1 MAVLRKRLQKQ
12 DLTNIDTFIIDNK
25 TESIYFNVVSLE
37 EIISGGKTTFQ
48 ILGSKYLV
56 PDAEIK
62 IELLDSNGNPVFIEA
77 IKYLGDKPSRHISV
91 EVYGNTPAGEGKLTI
106 LGSAETLDDGT
117 EIPDEWKNLYNVKWE
132 KNVFIDPQE
141 KNVDNIIFQGE
152 SVGFG
157 KLDRY
162 RLPSLEISEQ
172 IRGVVIPSGSGG
184 STETGF
190 VTKSLFTGGNYQ
202 ANSSPFDRFIDIND
216 LSGETKEGFP
226 FDSPDYEYQNSLN
239 SYSSK
244 PDIISDDEIA
254 SGLGNNFDDELYESF
269 HGAPPIMRPF
279 PEEDDFPIV
288 REDDVVVAQAI
299 PDPNFTGK
307 GTLIKRTSG
316 DAFRSE
322 FAGGIFRAEPNV
334 NLQQVKNIAG
344 QDFVSSS
351 FTASIVAVHSPD
363 LIEIDRPFTIQSNR
377 TKDKGKKFKVPHQ
390 ATSFKIDFEPAG
402 QTQNSG
408 SGESTTI
415 FRSFAEITIKNMKTF
430 SGDIHR
436 VKTYTRGYS
445 NSSPFNLIS
454 DRLVEAADVLNDR
467 SSPTL
472 SQKIGVFKNQNQLDK
487 YWVLKRRTLGPK
499 VPSIST
505 SGSISFGDRTEPA
518 MMNGVHIS
526 GSNGGADETIV
537 FETKLSNLKVRP
549 DVDYELKLR
558 PVLKVGQKDVL
569 QPDGSVEQK
578 AKAKVRFYISGSKIN
593 QNNPS
598 IKLGNAVNDFGD
610 PIKVTKTTD
619 ENYGN
624 VITLE
629 QGDSDD
635 TVGKLLDFSI
645 VKIPFRP
652 SFNRDVVVNDDTKL
666 QIEVESGE
674 LFLGR
679 VELIPAT
686 ETNFSPDEFTFV
698 APMPKLRTKPDIF
711 DFRIE
716 FLNRDGKK
724 SDYIALKDQVQ
735 FEGENEVIQGSNNL
749 LTGSLFVGNTIGQGV
764 EIGGTN
770 SAFIRSVGYHGFS
783 SASMKANGTGSGF
796 LIFSGSVLPNLSSSD
811 NYRGI
816 GLELHDG
823 DDSFL
828 QYRTEVGASSGS
840 LFKVQSKDFFFGKS
854 GSNGAF
860 ISGSNGNLE
869 MSSSQFHLDTEGNI
883 SASNL
888 HIEGG
893 TITGSLVIGDSV
905 TVNAATANQIRVPVG
920 GPPFKAEILPNGFAR
935 FSTGS
940 IASFNIDSNAFFTT
954 GSNSFYISGSAVGI
968 PKQGGRQ
975 NNFISASKFQVSAL
989 GDLTASNVL
998 IDGGTIT
1005 GDVDVQ
1011 GTFSAD
1017 EIRTPAVG
1025 DAKSEI
1031 TTAGYARFVSA
1042 SIGDFAVNTS
1052 QIKSFGEAL
1061 ILSSSGAISG
1071 SQVFFTGGKI
1081 GGWELGS
1088 DRISSNN
1095 LIISSSGAIQSAN
1108 YIANFRGFNLST
1120 FGNGFLEVEEAK
1132 IRGTLRTTVFEKETV
1147 NAVGGQLWVANSTTI
1162 SGSQVGVGKS
1172 TTSMS
1177 VENVSGF
1184 SAGEVALVKKVTQ
1197 TGFSSEYIRINSS
1210 SRTFPDNDE
1219 NLSGFLFV
1227 SRSISRLSSSINT
1240 TTSHGLGA
1248 LSSSVS
1254 ELPGT
1259 GSSYTDG
1266 QVIVSTGKINT
1277 GFIRLNANSNDTFT
1291 PYMDIVERTGSA
1303 VFDTEL
1309 KVRLGDLSG
1318 LKGKINGASVSGFG
1332 LATDNV
1338 FLTGSFFVGGLNEH
1352 ISFQTGSFE
1361 AKLNKLNLDTTGL
1374 KIQGEGSGASNK
1386 ILLGD
1391 ATAIANGDGVYI
1403 DGSGKFR
1410 AGGASSNFVKFN
1422 GSALEVNGSVTITGG
1437 GAQTVFNT
1445 IGANT
1450 SSLFTSASQAKLS
1463 ASFAASGS
1471 QAFATANT
1479 SSSLAGFKLPLQTQ
1493 VELTSAGMNLKNQ
1506 ANNKTLASYGVVTEF
1521 FKDGSTSNKAILG
1534 STGLSIVQGG
1544 VTQSRFG
1551 TDVIVGK
1558 DATDKSALRITDAG
1572 ALSIGKKSATP
1583 NFEVAANGNVTMTGA
1598 ITITGGGVQD
1608 VFDKIGADT
1617 GSLSGSIGTKINPFE
1632 RQVALDIGGMSL
1644 KKQDGTIL
1652 AKYGVVAEL
1661 FQNGDTDEKAILGSS
1676 GLAIV
1681 QGGVTQSRFGE
1692 DVIVGKNAT
1701 NKTALRITDAGA
1713 LSIGTSNTTNF
1724 SVDTSGNVTT
1734 TGAITIT
1741 AGALKG
1747 ITTSSLATSTSS
1759 LSSSIGAKINPYE
1772 TQVDLSTSG
1781 MSLKNSLGGIISTFG
1796 KTAKFFG
1803 SASLTAS
1810 YGEVE
1815 KDGLLIV
1822 SGGVTSSFFGT
1833 DVIVGKNATNK
1844 TALRITDAG
1853 ALSIGTSNTTNF
1865 SVDTSGNV
1873 TTTGAITITAGALKG
1888 ITTSS
1893 LAASTASLF
1902 TSASQAKLSASFA
1915 ASGSQAF
1922 ATANISSS
1930 QAGFKLPLQTQVQL
1944 TSAGMNL
1951 KNQANNKT
1959 LASYGAVTELF
1970 KDGSADNKA
1979 ILGGD
1984 GLVVVKGGVT
1994 SSIFGDSVELRSAT
2008 IASKTTASLDA
2019 DGFTIVK
2026 GGVTVG
2032 EFGSSISLPIGN
2044 ISIGSSGGTNQNIQI
2059 ASNAFKVRRGTND
2072 IVTIEQQSIDTP
2084 VSDGRFTEPAT
2095 RTVLVAP
2102 TASFDHLNVST
2113 LTPNVQYFQE
2123 INNIST
2129 AGAIANTQRFQYVER
2144 ATNSG
2149 DDPNENLAGNF
2160 RVNYSGSLKDTV
2172 QNSSAPTNQSP
2183 FRFEATYQSLV
2194 NNGMRLG
2201 ELDGGIVDIRADLTG
2216 SFKNKL
2222 GAALMITVDDNSA
2235 AVASPFNDGYSFI
2248 HAKGS
2253 SNNGSTTDKFQV
2265 SSSGDVLAAGNIT
2278 AFGTAFASVSD
2289 RSWKKDIETFSGS
2302 LEKLTKLRPRKF
2314 KWKKDNKEDYGFI
2327 AQEVE
2332 TILPQIVKSSGFS
2345 NAGKE
2350 TGDGK
2355 KHKTIDYAKLT
2366 PYLVDTI
2373 QELIKRI
2380 EKLERENKILRVD

>member
-12 DLTNIDTFIIDNK
+12 DLTNIDTFIIDNRP
-25 TESIYFNVVSLE
+25 ESVYFNVISLE
-37 EIISGGKTTFQ
+37 EVVSGGKTTFQ

-62 IELLDSNGNPVFIEA
+62 IELLDSEGNPVFIEA
-77 IKYLGDKPSRHISV
+77 IKYLGDKPSRHISI
-91 EVYGNTPAGEGKLTI
+91 EVYGDTPAGEGKLTI
-106 LGSAETLDDGT
+106 LGSAESSNDGT
-117 EIPDEWKNLYNVKWE
+117 EIPDEWKDLYNVKWE
-132 KNVFIDPQE
+132 RNVFIDPRE

-152 SVGFG
+152 AVGFG

-162 RLPSLEISEQ
+162 RLPSLDVSEQ
-172 IRGVVIPSGSGG
+172 IRGVVVPSGSGG

-202 ANSSPFDRFIDIND
+202 ANSSPFDRFVDIND
-216 LSGETKEGFP
+216 LSGESEEGFQ
-226 FDSPDYEYQNSLN
+226 FDSPDYEYQTSLN
-239 SYSSK
+239 AYSSK

-254 SGLGNNFDDELYESF
+254 SGLGNDLDDELYESF
-269 HGAPPIMRPF
+269 HGKPPIHRPF
-279 PEEDDFPIV
+279 PEEDDFPII
-288 REDDVVVAQAI
+288 REDDVAVAQVI

-316 DAFRSE
+316 DVFRSE
-322 FAGGIFRAEPNV
+322 FAGGIFRAEPSV
-334 NLQQVKNIAG
+334 NLQQVKNVAG
-344 QDFVSSS
+344 QDFISSS

-363 LIEIDRPFTIQSNR
+363 LIEIDRPFTIQSDR
-377 TKDKGKKFKVPHQ
+377 IKDKGKKFKVPHQ

-430 SGDIHR
+430 SGDVHR

-454 DRLVEAADVLNDR
+454 DRLVEATDVLNDR

-487 YWVLKRRTLGPK
+487 YWVLKRKTLGPK

-505 SGSISFGDRTEPA
+505 SGSISFGNRTEPS

-537 FETKLSNLKVRP
+537 FETKLSNLKIRP

-558 PVLKVGQKDVL
+558 PVLKVGKKDVL

-578 AKAKVRFYISGSKIN
+578 ARAKVRFYISGSKVN

-610 PIKVTKTTD
+610 PIKVTKTND

-624 VITLE
+624 VVTLE
-629 QGDSDD
+629 QGDSDNS
-635 TVGKLLDFSI
+635 VGKLLDFSI

-652 SFNRDVVVNDDTKL
+652 SFNRDVVVNNDTKL

-724 SDYIALKDQVQ
+724 SDYIALKDQIQ
-735 FEGENEVIQGSNNL
+735 FEGENEVIQGGNNL

-770 SAFIRSVGYHGFS
+770 SAFIRSVGYHGFT

-796 LIFSGSVLPNLSSSD
+796 MIFSGSVLPNLSGSD

-888 HIEGG
+888 HIAGG
-893 TITGSLVIGDSV
+893 TITGSLVIGSSV

-920 GPPFKAEILPNGFAR
+920 GPPFLAEILPNGYAR
-935 FSTGS
+935 FTTGS
-940 IASFNIDSNAFFTT
+940 IASINIDSNALFTT
-954 GSNSFYISGSAVGI
+954 GSNSYYISGSAAGI
-968 PKQGGRQ
+968 PTQGGRQ
-975 NNFISASKFQVSAL
+975 NHFISASKFQVSAL

-1017 EIRTPAVG
+1017 EIQTPAVG
-1025 DAKSEI
+1025 TALAEI

-1042 SIGDFAVNTS
+1042 SIGGFAVNST
-1052 QIKSFGEAL
+1052 QIKSFDNKL
-1061 ILSSSGAISG
+1061 ILSSSGGISG
-1071 SQVFFTGGKI
+1071 SDVFFSGGRI

-1088 DRISSNN
+1088 NKISSNN
-1095 LIISSSGAIQSAN
+1095 LIISSSGAIQSSN
-1108 YIANFRGFNLST
+1108 YIPNFSGFSLST

-1162 SGSQVGVGKS
+1162 SGSSVGVGKS

-1184 SAGEVALVKKVTQ
+1184 ENGEIALVKKVTQ

-1227 SRSISRLSSSINT
+1227 SRSWGRLSQSIDT
-1240 TTSHGLGA
+1240 TTYHGLGA
-1248 LSSSVS
+1248 LSSSIS

-1266 QVIVSTGKINT
+1266 QVIVSTGRTNT
-1277 GFIRLNANSNDTFT
+1277 GYIRLNANPSDTFT
-1291 PYMDIVERTGSA
+1291 PYIDIVERTGSGI
-1303 VFDTEL
+1303 FDTEL
-1309 KVRLGDLSG
+1309 KARIGDLSG
-1318 LKGKINGASVSGFG
+1318 LQGKINGASVSGFG

-1386 ILLGD
+1386 ILLGS
-1391 ATAIANGDGVYI
+1391 ATAIATGDGVYI

-1445 IGANT
+1445 IGADT
-1450 SSLFTSASQAKLS
+1450 SSLFTSASQAKVS

-1471 QAFATANT
+1471 QTFATANT

-1493 VELTSAGMNLKNQ
+1493 VQLTSAGMNLKNQ

-1551 TDVIVGK
+1551 TDVI
-1558 DATDKSALRITDAG
+1558 I
-1572 ALSIGKKSATP
+1572 
-1583 NFEVAANGNVTMTGA
+1583 
-1598 ITITGGGVQD
+1598 
-1608 VFDKIGADT
+1608 
-1617 GSLSGSIGTKINPFE
+1617 
-1632 RQVALDIGGMSL
+1632 
-1644 KKQDGTIL
+1644 
-1652 AKYGVVAEL
+1652 
-1661 FQNGDTDEKAILGSS
+1661 
-1676 GLAIV
+1676 
-1681 QGGVTQSRFGE
+1681 
-1692 DVIVGKNAT
+1692 GKNAT
-1701 NKTALRITDAGA
+1701 DKTALRVTDAGA

-1724 SVDTSGNVTT
+1724 SVSTAGSVTMSGALTITGGPVQAVFNKIGADTGSLSASIGTKINFYETQVALDPSGMSLKKRDGTILAKYGVVTELFQNGDTDEKAILGSTGLAIIQSGVTQSRFGEDVIVGKDVTNKSALRITDAGVLSIGKKSATQNFTVDASGNVTT

-1747 ITTSSLATSTSS
+1747 VSTSSLATTSGSLATSLAQVSNSYGIGTSS

-1781 MSLKNSLGGIISTFG
+1781 MSLRKSNGQIL
-1796 KTAKFFG
+1796 AD
-1803 SASLTAS
+1803 
-1810 YGEVE
+1810 YGESIQ
-1815 KDGLLIV
+1815 LR
-1822 SGGVTSSFFGT
+1822 SS
-1833 DVIVGKNATNK
+1833 V
-1844 TALRITDAG
+1844 L
-1853 ALSIGTSNTTNF
+1853 
-1865 SVDTSGNV
+1865 
-1873 TTTGAITITAGALKG
+1873 
-1888 ITTSS
+1888 
-1893 LAASTASLF
+1893 
-1902 TSASQAKLSASFA
+1902 
-1915 ASGSQAF
+1915 GSQ
-1922 ATANISSS
+1922 
-1930 QAGFKLPLQTQVQL
+1930 
-1944 TSAGMNL
+1944 
-1951 KNQANNKT
+1951 
-1959 LASYGAVTELF
+1959 
-1970 KDGSADNKA
+1970 
-1979 ILGGD
+1979 
-1984 GLVVVKGGVT
+1984 
-1994 SSIFGDSVELRSAT
+1994 
-2008 IASKTTASLDA
+2008 TTASLDTNGLA
-2019 DGFTIVK
+2019 VVQ
-2026 GGVTVG
+2026 GGVTRSF
-2032 EFGSSISLPIGN
+2032 FGSSITIGKTTGNNTSRVEISSDAVN
-2044 ISIGSSGGTNQNIQI
+2044 IINRDGSGTESTVLSFDDSGDIVSNDFLVERTRLFGAGGDGDVVLKYNTATIATGSGLSSAGLVSGSGEVENSDGTKILSRTGSVWHLEGDLYSNNLSIFSTGGATTLKTNGFRIFTRVKLAVTSSCIIHNDGGDGGVGANGTQTSGTGTTSAATGGTAGSGGGRADSSLAKGSDGGAGGGGGTYN
-2059 ASNAFKVRRGTND
+2059 STND
-2072 IVTIEQQSIDTP
+2072 DK
-2084 VSDGRFTEPAT
+2084 
-2095 RTVLVAP
+2095 
-2102 TASFDHLNVST
+2102 ASGGGGGG
-2113 LTPNVQYFQE
+2113 
-2123 INNIST
+2123 
-2129 AGAIANTQRFQYVER
+2129 AGGT
-2144 ATNSG
+2144 
-2149 DDPNENLAGNF
+2149 
-2160 RVNYSGSLKDTV
+2160 
-2172 QNSSAPTNQSP
+2172 
-2183 FRFEATYQSLV
+2183 
-2194 NNGMRLG
+2194 
-2201 ELDGGIVDIRADLTG
+2201 GGIVFISARTIANSGTIRA
-2216 SFKNKL
+2216 
-2222 GAALMITVDDNSA
+2222 
-2235 AVASPFNDGYSFI
+2235 
-2248 HAKGS
+2248 
-2253 SNNGSTTDKFQV
+2253 NG
-2265 SSSGDVLAAGNIT
+2265 
-2278 AFGTAFASVSD
+2278 
-2289 RSWKKDIETFSGS
+2289 
-2302 LEKLTKLRPRKF
+2302 
-2314 KWKKDNKEDYGFI
+2314 
-2327 AQEVE
+2327 
-2332 TILPQIVKSSGFS
+2332 
-2345 NAGKE
+2345 
-2350 TGDGK
+2350 GDGGNGGNGGV
-2355 KHKTIDYAKLT
+2355 TA
-2366 PYLVDTI
+2366 P
-2373 QELIKRI
+2373 
-2380 EKLERENKILRVD
+2380 